1 MHELGMVNRLTDAG
15 AALAEAVA
23 LASKLADGPLAAMG
37 SIKSLCRAAYDN
49 SLEEQLDME
58 AVLMVQAQG
67 TNEAEE
73 GIGAFL
79 EKRSP
84 DYVKLRK

>member
-1 MHELGMVNRLTDAG
+1 MMEKMNPVVT
-15 AALAEAVA
+15 ALRDDIRRRQQVVQHIA
-23 LASKLADGPLAAMG
+23 
-37 SIKSLCRAAYDN
+37 